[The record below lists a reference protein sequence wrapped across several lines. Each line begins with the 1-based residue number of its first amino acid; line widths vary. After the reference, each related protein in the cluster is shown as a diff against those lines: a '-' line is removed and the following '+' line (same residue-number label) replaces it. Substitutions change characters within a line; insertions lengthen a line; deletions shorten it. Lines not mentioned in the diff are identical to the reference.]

1 MNTEG
6 QNNDILVAPIPIEP
20 ITGNDTTTIGTDN
33 SSKIIEIDSDSHN
46 INRFS
51 GSSTETI
58 IPVTSATESGKEDAL
73 SRALSITKRLGES
86 SIVWLVLWFVLN
98 VSVTLSNKALFQ
110 FSGFTF
116 PTTVSLFHMISSSI
130 FSRITIKVSKTPV
143 RVLKDRKE
151 HITMFLFSILFCSNI
166 LSGNI
171 GLRYVPVSLVQCV
184 RSTIPGV
191 TMFLSL
197 LILDKKY
204 SINHYLTVFLVVIGV
219 LIATA
224 TTVEFH
230 PTGFLFT
237 VLVCFLSSLKSVMTN
252 KFLVSK
258 GLKLHPFDLLNRM
271 STFSILHLGLTSVC
285 TGEFANAVAW
295 FADNA
300 SSKFLFV
307 LFLNA
312 FMAFFLNVCNFFF
325 TKLTSA
331 LTVTIVGNVKHVVT
345 ILLSIIIFRNKVSLL
360 NAVGITTTVIGA
372 GLYSVVEYKE
382 KVKAAQKKPVVSSV

>member
-1 MNTEG
+1 METEDRTPEMIA
-6 QNNDILVAPIPIEP
+6 NPIPIKP
-20 ITGNDTTTIGTDN
+20 LSNDTNDLIEQEPSYD
-33 SSKIIEIDSDSHN
+33 KPIITEN
-46 INRFS
+46 IVS
-51 GSSTETI
+51 ITPAADLAKE
-58 IPVTSATESGKEDAL
+58 ESL
-73 SRALSITKRLGES
+73 NRALAIAKRLGES
-86 SIVWLVLWFVLN
+86 SLVWLVLWFVLN

-116 PTTVSLFHMISSSI
+116 PTTVSLFHMISSSV

-143 RVLKDRKE
+143 RVLKDRRE
-151 HITMFLFSILFCSNI
+151 HITMFLFSLLFCSNI

-191 TMFLSL
+191 TMLLSFF
-197 LILDKKY
+197 ILEKRY
-204 SINHYLTVFLVVIGV
+204 TINHILTVFLVVIGV

-230 PTGFLFT
+230 PIGFAFT
-237 VLVCFLSSLKSVMTN
+237 ILVCFLSSLKSVMTN

-271 STFSILHLGLTSVC
+271 STYSIIHLGLTSLC
-285 TGEFANAVAW
+285 TGEFINAVNW

-300 SSKFLFV
+300 TPKFLFV
-307 LFLNA
+307 LAINA

-331 LTVTIVGNVKHVVT
+331 LTVTIVGNVKHVIT
-345 ILLSIIIFRNKVSLL
+345 IILSIVIFRNKVSLL
-360 NAVGITTTVIGA
+360 NALGITTTVIGA
-372 GLYSVVEYKE
+372 ALYSVIEYKE
-382 KVKAAQKKPVVSSV
+382 KQKNVVKKPISAV